1 MMTKRWRKLAI
12 LVVLLGSV
20 VVLSGCGDDDNPTT
34 PKQNNFPTVEGIN
47 ISPNAAI
54 YADDTVTLTPV
65 TTDPDNDVLR
75 YTWSKNAGTFNPAEA
90 VGDSIQWTAPSTL
103 GTYQVVV
110 VGDDGNGGTSQKH
123 ADLKVYGG
131 DQTGQVDVVAGVRLN
146 PVGGNS
152 DIGYID
158 AGDTITL
165 VWDKASPATVDG
177 TRPDETKYAPDGS
190 RLNAA
195 TMTVVSPPQYGYAD
209 GLPQRDA
216 ARYCI
221 IAKIGDD
228 GEWFGFTN
236 GTDDDGDG
244 IPNSFS
250 AVAPERGRLYLS
262 LNEQDSLL
270 ADNTGFWRFGF
281 EISHP

>member
-1 MMTKRWRKLAI
+1 MTRRLRNFTI

-20 VVLSGCGDDDNPTT
+20 FVLSGCGDDDNPTS
-34 PKQNNFPTVEGIN
+34 PDQNSFPTVEGITIN
-47 ISPNAAI
+47 PNAAI

-75 YTWSKNAGTFNPAEA
+75 YTWSKNAGEFDPAEA
-90 VGDSIQWTAPSTL
+90 VGDSIEWTAPSSL

-123 ADLKVYGG
+123 IELKVYGG
-131 DQTGQVDVVAGVRLN
+131 DQNGQVDVVGGVRLN

-165 VWDKASPATVDG
+165 VWDKASPVTVDG

-190 RLNAA
+190 RLNPTTLA
-195 TMTVVSPPQYGYAD
+195 VVSAPQFGYAD
-209 GLPQRDA
+209 GLPVRNA

-228 GEWFGFTN
+228 GDWFEFTN
-236 GTDDDGDG
+236 GADGDG
-244 IPNSFS
+244 NGIPDSFS
-250 AVAPERGRLYLS
+250 AVAPNRGKLYLS
-262 LNEQDSLL
+262 LNEQESLL
-270 ADNTGFWRFGF
+270 ADNTGYWRIDFA
-281 EISHP
+281 ISHP